1 MLCQQHPSTF
11 HSMGRQRRSGA
22 ATPD

>member
-1 MLCQQHPSTF
+1 
-11 HSMGRQRRSGA
+11 MGRQRRSGA